1 MNVGKHSALI
11 FVYILLCMQISYAQ
25 IVDFSQVFT
34 NYVYL
39 NPSFVGSTSCPN
51 VYSSFRTRNLSE
63 KSYNSAYVSFDV
75 ELNEKFGSVGA
86 SLLQDFQSDVF
97 KETAFM
103 AIYAK
108 TFQIRRYLYMNA
120 SLAAGYV
127 YGATDYS
134 NLIYSDMLNV
144 FGEGF
149 LATGEDM
156 ERIVRHNFNTEMGIL
171 LYNDNFFAGVSIKN
185 LQGNITEE
193 NKKCNFFPRIFSFH
207 SLGRFSTTKAYT
219 QQYRIWFY
227 PHVNLV
233 VSNVSSYAQLG
244 LVLQKW
250 MVQAGGGYRQNFSKN
265 ANSFTFF
272 VGVVQKKFRFAYS
285 CDVTRNTTR
294 KFDTHEVSLGYQ
306 FDCREKKKKFE
317 AVKAPTI

>member
-1 MNVGKHSALI
+1 M
-11 FVYILLCMQISYAQ
+11 
-25 IVDFSQVFT
+25 
-34 NYVYL
+34 
-39 NPSFVGSTSCPN
+39 
-51 VYSSFRTRNLSE
+51 
-63 KSYNSAYVSFDV
+63 
-75 ELNEKFGSVGA
+75 
-86 SLLQDFQSDVF
+86 
-97 KETAFM
+97 
-103 AIYAK
+103 
-108 TFQIRRYLYMNA
+108 
-120 SLAAGYV
+120 
-127 YGATDYS
+127 
-134 NLIYSDMLNV
+134 
-144 FGEGF
+144 
-149 LATGEDM
+149 
-156 ERIVRHNFNTEMGIL
+156 
-171 LYNDNFFAGVSIKN
+171 
-185 LQGNITEE
+185 QGNITEE